1 VEAQLHKGR
10 GPVATI
16 LVQEGTLRTGVPF
29 VVGKHYGKVRSL
41 INDKGEIIEEA
52 GPATPVEVQGLSG
65 VPLAGDEFFEVN
77 DEKMAKSVSSSRR
90 YKARETELASITKIS
105 LEKLFEQMKEGE
117 VKELRVILRADVQGT
132 LEAFGQAIEQLSTE
146 LIKVKVLH
154 EGTGTITDSDVLLAS
169 ASDAI
174 IIGFNVRPSVKI
186 KELAEKEKVDIRS
199 YDVIYNALDDIKKAM
214 TGMLAPT
221 LEERI
226 IGSAEVRQTFHVPK
240 IGTIAGCYVIDGK
253 VERNAHGR
261 VLREGVVIY
270 KGRISSLR
278 RFKDDAKEVPSGYEC
293 GIGIENFN
301 DIKVGDIIEAYVV
314 DEVAGKL

>member
-1 VEAQLHKGR
+1 
-10 GPVATI
+10 
-16 LVQEGTLRTGVPF
+16 
-29 VVGKHYGKVRSL
+29 
-41 INDKGEIIEEA
+41 
-52 GPATPVEVQGLSG
+52 
-65 VPLAGDEFFEVN
+65 
-77 DEKMAKSVSSSRR
+77 
-90 YKARETELASITKIS
+90 
-105 LEKLFEQMKEGE
+105 
-117 VKELRVILRADVQGT
+117 
-132 LEAFGQAIEQLSTE
+132 
-146 LIKVKVLH
+146 
-154 EGTGTITDSDVLLAS
+154 
-169 ASDAI
+169 
-174 IIGFNVRPSVKI
+174 
-186 KELAEKEKVDIRS
+186 
-199 YDVIYNALDDIKKAM
+199 M

-270 KGRISSLR
+270 KGRINSLR